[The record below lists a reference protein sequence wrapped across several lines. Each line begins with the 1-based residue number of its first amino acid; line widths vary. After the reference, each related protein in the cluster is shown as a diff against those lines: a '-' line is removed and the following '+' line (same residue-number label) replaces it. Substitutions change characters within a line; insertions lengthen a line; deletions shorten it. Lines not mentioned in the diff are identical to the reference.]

1 MKTNAIIKKAEKITN
16 KKVNIYRFTY
26 KFIYVCI
33 GTENSGITKS
43 SEQILTEIN
52 RNTRIYIVG
61 IALHSQHIFI
71 QKSKICRQQN
81 IIIRGVVLL
90 NCVH

>member
-1 MKTNAIIKKAEKITN
+1 MKKKCNNKKRLKKISN
-16 KKVNIYRFTY
+16 KKVHIYRFTY

-43 SEQILTEIN
+43 AEQIHTEIN

-61 IALHSQHIFI
+61 IALHSLHIFI
-71 QKSKICRQQN
+71 QKSKICRQ
-81 IIIRGVVLL
+81 
-90 NCVH
+90 